1 DSIPTAHRCGML
13 DDRQEAAAYSEASD
27 LRDDSGAIRAEIV
40 EQVTAAI
47 EGNNPAALADL
58 VGGWHEADLGD
69 LLAALDP
76 PLRPRLIELL
86 GAGFD
91 FKALTELDE
100 AARADVLDQ
109 LPPVAVIL
117 GIRELETDDAVA
129 ILEALPKE
137 RQKDI
142 LERLPHPKRVALP
155 RSLQYPHT
163 PPPPRLQPH

>member
-1 DSIPTAHRCGML
+1 MH
-13 DDRQEAAAYSEASD
+13 DDRQQDAALPEEPE
-27 LRDDSGAIRAEIV
+27 LRDDSGAIRADIV
-40 EQVTAAI
+40 ERVAASV
-47 EGNNPAALADL
+47 EANDGVALADL
-58 VGGWHEADLGD
+58 IGGWHEADLGD

-100 AARADVLDQ
+100 AARADVLEQ

-117 GIRELETDDAVA
+117 GIRELETDDAVTV
-129 ILEALPKE
+129 LEALPKE

-142 LERLPHPKRVALP
+142 LERLPHPKRVALA
-155 RSLQYPHT
+155 RSLEYPEIGRAHV
-163 PPPPRLQPH
+163 